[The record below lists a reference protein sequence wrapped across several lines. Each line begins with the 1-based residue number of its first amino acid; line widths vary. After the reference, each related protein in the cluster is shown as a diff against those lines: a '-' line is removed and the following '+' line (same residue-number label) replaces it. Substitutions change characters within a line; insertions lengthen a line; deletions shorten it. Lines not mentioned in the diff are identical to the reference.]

1 MIKKGPYVAEYKLDG
16 ERILMHFER
25 SPSHEGG
32 QKTQWW
38 SRNNKDATTWYGED
52 MKPIVNRCVPLSV
65 ESVVLDGEL
74 LVYDRDTNPNIN
86 PNPNPNPEPEPD
98 PNPDPEPDPN
108 QVYDRDTGDFAPF
121 GTNRSMAA
129 GTLDGNKQPCFVVFD
144 ILWLNGRNLTQ
155 RSLTE
160 RRRELEGLVAWED
173 HSFELARQYAV
184 TGGTEEMMKWL
195 DNAML
200 HGYEGVMLK
209 SLASP
214 YVPGS
219 RDNDWQKLKPDYVDE
234 MGETLDLLIV
244 AGYYGEGKKRGGDIS
259 HFLMGLR
266 APPEEQKRFKSEHP
280 LFYPFC
286 KVGTGYTQK
295 RLAQLRDDLKDGKE
309 RWHENAPPPH
319 LCGWKPNKT
328 DDVPD
333 VWFHPAKSLLMTVK
347 AYEITASEA
356 FLPCG
361 ITLRFPRST
370 AIRERHDKHWEE
382 AESHRRV
389 KGIFDECKGRLAS
402 YKRRAE
408 EVAKA
413 DTGDAGAQRG
423 GRKGGPPKRPKVLTA
438 VPMHLGLAEGLS
450 KVVAVDD
457 SFKADEAQALPQV
470 VARTSSG
477 GALDS
482 QLAEVQIS
490 ICELGGEV
498 RGGDEFK
505 MKDLTHFVICG
516 DGNDVFTRALIR
528 QARVAVREHR
538 TLSSHR
544 RRRRRR
550 QARPMP
556 RPGRP
561 SVHPP
566 SRRQAAATS
575 TSCGTRGS
583 STATWLAV
591 VCRSSLATCCCRL
604 RRRAGRWSSPW
615 TSGATATRRSPTA
628 RRCRARCT

>member
-1 MIKKGPYVAEYKLDG
+1 MI
-16 ERILMHFER
+16 MHFER
-25 SPSHEGG
+25 SSKHAGG
-32 QKTQWW
+32 QQTQWW
-38 SRNNKDATTWYGED
+38 SRNNKNATGWYGEA
-52 MKPIVNRCVPLSV
+52 MAPIVGRCVPAGV

-74 LVYDRDTNPNIN
+74 LVF
-86 PNPNPNPEPEPD
+86 
-98 PNPDPEPDPN
+98 
-108 QVYDRDTGDFAPF
+108 DRDTGDFAPF
-121 GTNRSMAA
+121 GENRSMAA
-129 GTLDGNKQPCFVVFD
+129 GWKTVLEGNKQPCFVVFD

-155 RSLTE
+155 RTLAE
-160 RRRELEGLVAWED
+160 RRRELEGLVAWEE
-173 HSFELARQYAV
+173 HSLELAKQHLV
-184 TGGTEEMMKWL
+184 TRGTEEMMRWL

-209 SLASP
+209 SLASA

-286 KVGTGYTQK
+286 KVGTGYTQN

-309 RWHENAPPPH
+309 RWHAHAPPPH

-347 AYEITASEA
+347 AYEITTSEA

-370 AIRERHDKHWEE
+370 AIRARHDKTWEE

-402 YKRRAE
+402 NKRRAE
-408 EVAKA
+408 EVAKT
-413 DTGDAGAQRG
+413 DRGDADAQRG

-457 SFKADEAQALPQV
+457 AFKADEAQALPQV
-470 VARTSSG
+470 VAITSSD
-477 GALDS
+477 GAHSS
-482 QLAEVQIS
+482 QLGELQIS
-490 ICELGGEV
+490 IHELGGEV
-498 RGGDEFK
+498 RGGDHTK

-516 DGNDVFTRALIR
+516 EGDCSTKNMIS
-528 QARVAVREHR
+528 QARSAVRAHQ
-538 TLSSHR
+538 TLSSHPLLTPPPPPGSAPAAPRPTARAPAIAQVGGCHFDIVRHTWVLDCHQAR
-544 RRRRRR
+544 RRL
-550 QARPMP
+550 PLEP
-556 RPGRP
+556 RYVLVP
-561 SVHPP
+561 
-566 SRRQAAATS
+566 
-575 TSCGTRGS
+575 
-583 STATWLAV
+583 TA
-591 VCRSSLATCCCRL
+591 
-604 RRRAGRWSSPW
+604 
-615 TSGATATRRSPTA
+615 ATRRQMELTMDKWGDSYETLADSAALQNAMRLVREGEGEGDGTA
-628 RRCRARCT
+628 PAAAVDDQLRELEHWEQVGLRTPLCSLWLCLLWR